1 MGYQV
6 SLRPSAERQRRQLDN
21 QIRQRINEV
30 LLVLE
35 ESPRP
40 SSVMK
45 LRGRTNQWRIRVGDY
60 RIVYEI
66 DDERRL
72 VTILAIKHRRE
83 AYR

>member
-30 LLVLE
+30 LLLLE

-40 SSVMK
+40 SLVVK
-45 LRGRTNQWRIRVGDY
+45 LRGRTNQWRIRVRDY
-60 RIVYEI
+60 RIVCEI
-66 DDERRL
+66 DDERRM
-72 VTILAIKHRRE
+72 VTILRIKHRRE
-83 AYR
+83 AHR